1 MKEKISIT
9 VDKQTLKNVDSFV
22 DRLFIRSRSQ
32 AIEVLLKNY
41 LDKRKTAVII
51 LTASDKRLKIDEN
64 QEVPF
69 VKIKGMTLIERTI
82 KKLRKNSFRDIYII
96 ARKRTLEGIFAL
108 MKGGEQYGIKIN
120 YIEEKDSS
128 YKSASLKSHEKHLPE
143 TFLTGSATALK
154 LAKKELSRPFLVIF
168 GDVFFDHIDLNDLWD
183 FHIKNDAIS
192 TLCLITYKDPSKKG
206 EVHLKGRKI
215 IEFKQKPKK
224 GESFLV
230 FSPIFVCEPEIL
242 QYPGTSL
249 EDDILPVLSKKKL
262 LNGYVLPEPEI
273 HIHTKKDLEDIN
285 KNPKVR

>member
-224 GESFLV
+224 GESILV
-230 FSPIFVCEPEIL
+230 CSPLLSYEPEIPT
-242 QYPGTSL
+242 QPENSL
-249 EDDILPVLSKKKL
+249 K
-262 LNGYVLPEPEI
+262 
-273 HIHTKKDLEDIN
+273 
-285 KNPKVR
+285 